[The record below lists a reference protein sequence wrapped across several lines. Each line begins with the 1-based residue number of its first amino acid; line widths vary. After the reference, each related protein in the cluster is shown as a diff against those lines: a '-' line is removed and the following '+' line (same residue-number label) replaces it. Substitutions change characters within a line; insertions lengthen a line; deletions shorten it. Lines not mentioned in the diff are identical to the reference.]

1 MSKEYFVVSHW
12 STLIE
17 NFNVA
22 PTKFYEQ
29 VEMEIKKRNIPD
41 IEVSTSE
48 MKEAGIF
55 SSKRL
60 YFTVERRRH
69 CIDICGA
76 PFGTGFFVSSW
87 LSFSLTF
94 IQSILFSLSRIPVIG
109 TFITPAIGDVTL
121 YQQDTTRMFQK
132 AVHNAIINVIDEITK
147 TQGLKVLS
155 EGERKPIMS
164 EFYEPK
170 SLRR

>member
-1 MSKEYFVVSHW
+1 MAKEYFVISHW

-29 VEMEIKKRNIPD
+29 VEMEIRKREIPE
-41 IEVSTSE
+41 IHLATSE
-48 MKEAGIF
+48 MKEGGIF
-55 SSKRL
+55 STKRL
-60 YFTVERRRH
+60 YFTVERKRY
-69 CIDICGA
+69 CLDICGA

-94 IQSILFSLSRIPVIG
+94 LQSILLPFSVIPILG
-109 TFITPAIGDVTL
+109 KILAPAIGDITL
-121 YQQDTTRMFQK
+121 YQQDTTRMFQQS
-132 AVHNAIINVIDEITK
+132 VHNAVLDVIDGITK
-147 TQGLKVLS
+147 TQGLKILS
-155 EGERKPIMS
+155 EGERKPVMS
-164 EFYEPK
+164 EFYQPR

>member
-1 MSKEYFVVSHW
+1 MAKEYFVISHW

-29 VEMEIKKRNIPD
+29 VEMEIRKREIPE
-41 IEVSTSE
+41 IHLATSE
-48 MKEAGIF
+48 MKEGGIF
-55 SSKRL
+55 STKRL
-60 YFTVERRRH
+60 YFTVERKRY
-69 CIDICGA
+69 CLDICGA

-94 IQSILFSLSRIPVIG
+94 LQSILLPFSVIPILGKILAPVIG
-109 TFITPAIGDVTL
+109 DITL
-121 YQQDTTRMFQK
+121 YQQDTTRMFQQS
-132 AVHNAIINVIDEITK
+132 VHNAVLDVIDGITK
-147 TQGLKVLS
+147 TQGLKALS
-155 EGERKPIMS
+155 EGERKPVMS
-164 EFYEPK
+164 EFYQPK

>member
-1 MSKEYFVVSHW
+1 MAKDYFVVAHW

-41 IEVSTSE
+41 ITLATSE
-48 MKEAGIF
+48 MKEGGIF
-55 SSKRL
+55 STKRL
-60 YFTVERRRH
+60 YFTVERKRY
-69 CIDICGA
+69 CLDICGA

-94 IQSILFSLSRIPVIG
+94 LQSILLPFAVVPVLGKILA
-109 TFITPAIGDVTL
+109 PAIGDITL
-121 YQQDTTRMFQK
+121 YQQDTTRMFQQS
-132 AVHNAIINVIDEITK
+132 VHNAVLDVIDGITK
-147 TQGLKVLS
+147 TQGLKILS
-155 EGERKPIMS
+155 EGERKPVMS
-164 EFYEPK
+164 EFYQPK